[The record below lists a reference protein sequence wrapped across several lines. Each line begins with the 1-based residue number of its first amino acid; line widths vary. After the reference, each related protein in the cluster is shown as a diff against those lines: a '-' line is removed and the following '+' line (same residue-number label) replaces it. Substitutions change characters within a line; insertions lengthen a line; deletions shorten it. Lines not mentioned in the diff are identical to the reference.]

1 MTDVPLQTTN
11 PTVILIELQ
20 QPFYFFFSEPLR
32 FCIAY
37 LLPVIQQFIFQYS
50 NPSLRQFLIP
60 FKQRFDSSYLYLC
73 CLRHSP
79 CFTKGK

>member
-1 MTDVPLQTTN
+1 MTDVPFQTTN

-20 QPFYFFFSEPLR
+20 QPFYFFAEPLR

-73 CLRHSP
+73 CLRHFP
-79 CFTKGK
+79 FFTKGK